1 MKAAAEA
8 DVNATRDVLVSVSH
22 ELWEHPELA
31 FEEEHAAKV
40 CIDAL
45 SDAGFSIRTGVAG
58 METAF
63 IAEYGSGPLTV
74 GICSEMDALPGIGH
88 ACGHNI
94 IAASGVGA
102 GIGLARIA
110 DEAGITIRVLGT
122 PAEEG
127 GGGKIIMLEAGEFDG
142 LHVAMMIHPAPM
154 ESDVFPTL
162 AATECE
168 YHMHGKAAHSSM
180 APHEGINAADAITV
194 AQVGVGLIRQHLH
207 PGDQIHG
214 IVTDGGDAPNIVPSH
229 STARYIVRASGVA
242 DLERLQGQVHRC
254 FEAGALATGA
264 TLEIE
269 DHGPPYTEFN
279 HDNEIALL
287 YKANAEALGR
297 RFSPRLRGGS
307 VNRHGQRVA
316 ADADHP
322 PQHRSRLCPRSE
334 PSTGVHPALQNRGRR
349 RLHDSRCD
357 RHGPDL
363 YRRGHDRHG
372 PRPAARQRHHLWR
385 SRLGLP
391 LALLRPPPHESA
403 QASRMPRRTV

>member
-1 MKAAAEA
+1 MTVDSMKASIET
-8 DVNATRDVLVSVSH
+8 DVRGASDVLTSVSH
-22 ELWEHPELA
+22 ELWAHPELA
-31 FEEEHAAKV
+31 FEEVHAAKV
-40 CIDAL
+40 CVDAL
-45 SDAGFSIRTGVAG
+45 TDAGFDVTTGVAG
-58 METAF
+58 LETSF
-63 IAEYGSGPLTV
+63 VAEYGSGPLVV

-127 GGGKIIMLEAGEFDG
+127 GGGKIIMLEEGEFDG
-142 LHVAMMIHPAPM
+142 LHVAMMIHPAPL

-168 YHMHGKAAHSSM
+168 YHMHGKAAHSSF
-180 APHEGINAADAITV
+180 APQEGINAADAITV
-194 AQVGVGLIRQHLH
+194 AQVGIGLIRQHLH

-229 STARYIVRASGVA
+229 STARYIVRAPGVA
-242 DLERLQGQVHRC
+242 DLERLQGRVHRC

-279 HDNEIALL
+279 HDDEIALL

-297 RFSPRLRGGS
+297 SFSPRMTKGAASTDMANVSLLMPTIHPSLGLDCAPA
-307 VNRHGQRVA
+307 VNHQPEFTQHCRTE
-316 ADADHP
+316 DADDSMLHGAIAMA
-322 PQHRSRLCPRSE
+322 QTCIDVATTDTVRDRLLAND
-334 PSTGVHPALQNRGRR
+334 TVYGGRGA
-349 RLHDSRCD
+349 DY
-357 RHGPDL
+357 P
-363 YRRGHDRHG
+363 
-372 PRPAARQRHHLWR
+372 WR
-385 SRLGLP
+385 F
-391 LALLRPPPHESA
+391 
-403 QASRMPRRTV
+403 

>member
-94 IAASGVGA
+94 IAGSGVGA

-297 RFSPRLRGGS
+297 RFSPRLTKGGS

-363 YRRGHDRHG
+363 Y
-372 PRPAARQRHHLWR
+372 
-385 SRLGLP
+385 
-391 LALLRPPPHESA
+391 
-403 QASRMPRRTV
+403 

>member
-8 DVNATRDVLVSVSH
+8 DVNATRNVLVSVSH

-40 CIDAL
+40 CIGAL

-279 HDNEIALL
+279 HDDEIALL

-297 RFSPRLRGGS
+297 RFSPRLTKGAASTDMANVSLLMPTIHPSIGLDCAPA
-307 VNRHGQRVA
+307 VNHQPEFTQHCKTE
-316 ADADHP
+316 DADDSMIHGAIAMA
-322 PQHRSRLCPRSE
+322 QTCIDVATTDTVRDRLLGND
-334 PSTGVHPALQNRGRR
+334 TTYGGRGS
-349 RLHDSRCD
+349 DY
-357 RHGPDL
+357 P
-363 YRRGHDRHG
+363 
-372 PRPAARQRHHLWR
+372 WR
-385 SRLGLP
+385 F
-391 LALLRPPPHESA
+391 
-403 QASRMPRRTV
+403 